1 MFGACGDAGDPF
13 VPDYTTERLRVGTS
27 FTDGLCR
34 GELDMWEAHLD
45 EVERTLG
52 VARAS
57 AWLFVYGDDERT
69 QVAADCGSGLAE
81 LNGCWR
87 DPVARG
93 VRFAAPHELV
103 HAWLATTQPRALP
116 VLSEGIAH
124 RMSGLVMSILEEP
137 FAAEEAG
144 PLSLEELVLD
154 VPGGKYDEAGH
165 LVAWLLDTRGAETF
179 MALYRRTRY
188 GMSEDELSAAFV
200 EVLGQTP
207 AEVLGDY
214 ASTAR
219 EHYPGMGGAACG
231 RGPRAA
237 WRDGAATWEV
247 ATACA
252 DGPLFGLEDRLQL
265 QRVTIEVAEAGW
277 YVLDTGGRD
286 ATMTAC
292 LGAPAD
298 AAELRDSPRWWAVK
312 GDWEDGVPLIDLYRP
327 VAVQRHDDWAEHE
340 LELTAGVYDV
350 WMRRRAGEPEG
361 VVGLFARDP

>member
-1 MFGACGDAGDPF
+1 MP
-13 VPDYTTERLRVGTS
+13 VHTTERLHVGTS
-27 FTDGLCR
+27 FTEGLCR

-57 AWLFVYGDDERT
+57 AWLFVYGDDEEA
-69 QVAADCGSGLAE
+69 QVAADCGSGLAA

-93 VRFAAPHELV
+93 LRFAAPHELV
-103 HAWLATTQPRALP
+103 HAWLATAQPRALP
-116 VLSEGIAH
+116 VLSEGIAY
-124 RMSGLVMSILEEP
+124 RMSGLVVSIQEAP
-137 FAAEEAG
+137 SAAEEAG
-144 PLSLEELVLD
+144 PLRPDELVLD

-165 LVAWLLDTRGAETF
+165 LVAWLLDTRGAATF
-179 MALYRRTRY
+179 MALYRRTRS
-188 GMSEDELSAAFV
+188 GMSGDELAAAFV

-207 AEVLGDY
+207 AEVLDDY

-219 EHYPGMGGAACG
+219 DYYPGMGGSACG

-237 WRDGAATWEV
+237 WRDGAAIWEV
-247 ATACA
+247 ATDCA
-252 DGPLFGLEDRLQL
+252 DGPLFGREGRFNL
-265 QRVTIEVAEAGW
+265 QRVTIEVPRDGS
-277 YVLDTGGRD
+277 YVLDTAGRD

-292 LGAPAD
+292 LAAPAD

-312 GDWEDGVPLIDLYRP
+312 GDWEDTVPLIDLYRP
-327 VAVQRHDDWAEHE
+327 VAVQRHDDWAAHE

-350 WMRRRAGEPEG
+350 WIRRRAEEPDG
-361 VVGLFARDP
+361 VVGLFALDP